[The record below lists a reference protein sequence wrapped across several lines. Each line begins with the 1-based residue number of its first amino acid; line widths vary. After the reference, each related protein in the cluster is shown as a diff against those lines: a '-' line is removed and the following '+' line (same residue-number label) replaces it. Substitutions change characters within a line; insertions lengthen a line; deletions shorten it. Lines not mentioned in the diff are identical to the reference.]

1 MNDLT
6 EQSLEDVLREIHLLF
21 NSEEPLCFKPSKIIL
36 IKHPEET
43 DDEWNQRCES
53 VRQLSV

>member
-1 MNDLT
+1 MNDFT
-6 EQSLEDVLREIHLLF
+6 EQSFEDILREIHLLF
-21 NSEEPLCFKPSKIIL
+21 NSEKPLYFKPSKILL

-53 VRQLSV
+53 ARQLSV